1 MYKNIVNFH
10 GQKDIAK
17 DFIEFLRGKSASFL
31 LSLST
36 TKTCE
41 IPNITQA
48 GIEGKIHLTPIL
60 DAEFL
65 CSGEVRSIGDIAK
78 TAKGVPTPALITRAV
93 HLLKPFNNI
102 ELLNL
107 GLTHSPKINFF
118 KIYDFKLKPSE
129 RIDLGANIDAESL
142 FEIGVE
148 FGKNYK
154 SESDYIIL
162 GESVPSGT
170 TTAYA
175 TAKALGYDCDGMFSS
190 SFKAHPKSLKNEVIN
205 KALSNISVN
214 MDIFEKLSKVSD
226 NMLIFN
232 AGFVIAL
239 MQNYKVILAGGTQM
253 ASLLLVMNSIIEVM
267 QGQVDG
273 KNLALVTTK
282 WLYEDENSDIKGLLE
297 LLSFDV
303 LAYYSDFDFS
313 QSESE
318 ILKLY
323 DKGEAKEG
331 VGAGGAIFYGYLNNL
346 TKEQITR
353 GVEGFFK

>member
-1 MYKNIVNFH
+1 MNIINFH
-10 GQKDIAK
+10 GNKEIAN
-17 DFIEFLRGKSASFL
+17 DFLEFLRGKKASFL
-31 LSLST
+31 LALST

-65 CSGEVRSIGDIAK
+65 CSGKVRSIGDIA
-78 TAKGVPTPALITRAV
+78 TTPKGVPTPALITRAI
-93 HLLKPFNNI
+93 HLLKPFNDI

-107 GLTHSPKINFF
+107 GLTSQPKINFF
-118 KIYDFKLKPSE
+118 NIYDFKLKPSQ
-129 RIDLGANIDAESL
+129 RIDLGAEIEAETL

-154 SESDYIIL
+154 SKSDYIIL
-162 GESVPSGT
+162 AESVPSGT

-190 SFKAHPKSLKNEVIN
+190 SFKSHPKSLKSKIIN
-205 KALSNISVN
+205 KALLDISSSMN
-214 MDIFEKLSKVSD
+214 IFEKLSRVSD

-232 AGFVIAL
+232 AGFVMAL
-239 MQNYKVILAGGTQM
+239 IQNYRVILAGGTQM
-253 ASLLLVMNSIIEVM
+253 ASLLLIMNSIIETM
-267 QGQVDG
+267 QGEIDS

-282 WLYEDENSDIKGLLE
+282 WIYEDKNSDIKGLLDF
-297 LLSFDV
+297 LNFNI

-313 QSESE
+313 ESQIE
-318 ILKLY
+318 VLKLY

-331 VGAGGAIFYGYLNNL
+331 VGAGGSIFYGYLNNL
-346 TKEQITR
+346 TKEQITKE
-353 GVEGFFK
+353 VEKGFM